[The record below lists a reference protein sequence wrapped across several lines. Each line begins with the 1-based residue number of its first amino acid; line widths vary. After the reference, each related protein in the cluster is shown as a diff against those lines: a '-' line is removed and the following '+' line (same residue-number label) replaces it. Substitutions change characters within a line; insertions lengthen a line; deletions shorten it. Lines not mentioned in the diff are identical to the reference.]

1 MAIMFQVRD
10 DPDLN
15 QLQAG
20 ILYFDAK
27 RKPAFR
33 AFRFP
38 FVLERISGQR
48 LRVWSKL
55 PNSGK
60 LKVQRRG
67 KGGWRRLTRSNVR
80 AGQVYTTTLRT
91 EQGGRYRAVLGG
103 EKSLVWRQR

>member
-1 MAIMFQVRD
+1 MFQVRD

-15 QLQAG
+15 FLQAG
-20 ILYFDAK
+20 VLYFDAK
-27 RKPAFR
+27 RKPAFH

-38 FVLERISGQR
+38 FVLERTSRKR
-48 LRVWSKL
+48 LRVWSKV
-55 PNSGK
+55 PDSGK

-91 EQGGRYRAVLGG
+91 ERGGRYRAVLGD